1 MQRGLDFVICFYF
14 AQHGGVQVQ
23 EEEDE
28 DGQGREQEE
37 VMDAGLEEPRL
48 PWSVCQ
54 VVTLQV

>member
-28 DGQGREQEE
+28 DGQGREKEE
-37 VMDAGLEEPRL
+37 VMDPGLEEPRL
-48 PWSVCQ
+48 S
-54 VVTLQV
+54 